1 MLHLVAP
8 ARGQDLLAHL
18 VVVNVVHHALSVKV
32 RKLDREGLEGVSIGD
47 MVLNG
52 CLEFVIGK
60 GLPGDSLELV
70 VGQSR
75 GQQV

>member
-1 MLHLVAP
+1 M
-8 ARGQDLLAHL
+8 
-18 VVVNVVHHALSVKV
+18 HHALSVKV
-32 RKLDREGLEGVSIGD
+32 RKLDWEGLEGVSIGD

-70 VGQSR
+70 VGQS
-75 GQQV
+75 GG